1 MKSPRMLSLQSYTW
15 KASFLFLV
23 RTQNTVHGVA
33 GTPAEP
39 AAAGTWLYPVFFHS
53 HQYFSCVAV
62 GRSSW
67 LL

>member
-33 GTPAEP
+33 VTPAEP

-53 HQYFSCVAV
+53 H
-62 GRSSW
+62 
-67 LL
+67 